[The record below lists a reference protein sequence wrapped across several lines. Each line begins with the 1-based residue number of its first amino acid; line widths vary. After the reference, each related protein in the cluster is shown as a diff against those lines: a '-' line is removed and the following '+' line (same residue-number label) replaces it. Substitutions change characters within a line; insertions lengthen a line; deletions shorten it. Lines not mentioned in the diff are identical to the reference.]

1 FRMIDKYTI
10 SFVGYIKRY
19 VFVRLFRP
27 GPAILVPNINRLPI
41 FDKRSKSLPESI
53 NRFPDTE
60 IELCAHVG
68 GLCMFQDIRHAAKT
82 AAADPFAVLI
92 KGDRPRKTFL
102 NLHTQASICKND
114 LVFAVFDLRFFVCH
128 MKSEVRSSV

>member
-1 FRMIDKYTI
+1 
-10 SFVGYIKRY
+10 
-19 VFVRLFRP
+19 
-27 GPAILVPNINRLPI
+27 
-41 FDKRSKSLPESI
+41 
-53 NRFPDTE
+53 
-60 IELCAHVG
+60 
-68 GLCMFQDIRHAAKT
+68 MFQDIRHAAKT

-128 MKSEVRSSV
+128 MKSEVRSSVTNPFVMKHLHADDIFERSRKSDRKQQSYRAYRNDFQPDSESRTPL